1 MENITIKDL
10 MENEELSQFVTE
22 DLDDFEEDAPVIYEV
37 WAIGYRGDC
46 LVDGTELLLLDFTD
60 PDEAIRYSSDLVL
73 ADVVQ
78 KAWEESDDEAYPVE
92 TVDYIS
98 IEVETVI
105 DDNENGT
112 MNIGTIYKKD
122 LHF

>member
-1 MENITIKDL
+1 MNMTLRELKENDFLINSI
-10 MENEELSQFVTE
+10 VE
-22 DLDDFEEDAPVIYEV
+22 DLDDFSEDTKVTYEV
-37 WAIGYRGDC
+37 WAIGYRRDC

-60 PDEAIRYSSDLVL
+60 PDEAIRYSRDLTL

-112 MNIGTIYKKD
+112 MNIGTLYKKD

>member
-1 MENITIKDL
+1 MNMTLRELKENDFLVNSI
-10 MENEELSQFVTE
+10 VE
-22 DLDDFEEDAPVIYEV
+22 DLDDFSEDTKVAYEV

-60 PDEAIRYSSDLVL
+60 PDEAIRYSRDLVL

>member
-1 MENITIKDL
+1 MNMTLRELKENDFLVNSI
-10 MENEELSQFVTE
+10 VE

-60 PDEAIRYSSDLVL
+60 PDEAIRYSRDLVL

>member
-37 WAIGYRGDC
+37 WAIGYRGDR

-60 PDEAIRYSSDLVL
+60 PDEAIRYSRDLVL

>member
-1 MENITIKDL
+1 MNMTLRELKENDFLVNSI
-10 MENEELSQFVTE
+10 VE
-22 DLDDFEEDAPVIYEV
+22 DLDDFSEDTKVTYEV

-60 PDEAIRYSSDLVL
+60 PDEAIRYSRDLVL